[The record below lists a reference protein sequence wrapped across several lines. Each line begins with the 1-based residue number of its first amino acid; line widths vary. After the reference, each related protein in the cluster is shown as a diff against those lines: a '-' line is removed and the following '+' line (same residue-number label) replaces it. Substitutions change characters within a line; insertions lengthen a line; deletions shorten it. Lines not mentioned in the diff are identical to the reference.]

1 MVRFAITGVA
11 NARDLKIHITD
22 LRGRVL
28 ARVRG
33 SYQEGVYQAD
43 WTPGKSLKGVYLAS
57 VRVAGKTLVRR
68 FVIP

>member
-1 MVRFAITGVA
+1 MVRFAISGA
-11 NARDLKIHITD
+11 AGARGLEIKITD

-28 ARVRG
+28 ARLRG
-33 SYQEGVYQAD
+33 SLREGVYQAA
-43 WTPGKSLKGVYLAS
+43 WRPGKSLKGVYVAS